1 MSIYHA
7 VLMLGGN
14 DIGPRGEF
22 QLFFVTIMLLLA
34 AIINANIFGNM
45 AVLIQA
51 LNRKVA
57 NFQEKME
64 YASETMKNM
73 KLPEHIQDDVKSY
86 LTYTQTTLDH
96 QKDLDTFLNMLSP
109 SLRQE
114 VSKHIFLDA
123 IMQNQ
128 VFKDHSGL
136 VNDLLHDM
144 KTKLSL
150 PEEKLIRQY
159 DAGKS
164 MFFIARGECD
174 VFVLDESKTSRYT
187 QTLTSGNYF
196 GEVALIKYCRRT
208 ATVVSKNYS
217 TLSELDIEAY
227 KVLVQR
233 YPFIRE

>member
-73 KLPEHIQDDVKSY
+73 KH
-86 LTYTQTTLDH
+86 
-96 QKDLDTFLNMLSP
+96 
-109 SLRQE
+109 
-114 VSKHIFLDA
+114 
-123 IMQNQ
+123 
-128 VFKDHSGL
+128 
-136 VNDLLHDM
+136 
-144 KTKLSL
+144 
-150 PEEKLIRQY
+150 
-159 DAGKS
+159 
-164 MFFIARGECD
+164 
-174 VFVLDESKTSRYT
+174 
-187 QTLTSGNYF
+187 
-196 GEVALIKYCRRT
+196 
-208 ATVVSKNYS
+208 
-217 TLSELDIEAY
+217 
-227 KVLVQR
+227 
-233 YPFIRE
+233 